1 MWIFLG
7 SWDYL
12 KITDAANKVIGVYCS
27 WNRMTDLLTGDF
39 LVITFHSDHIVQKRG
54 FVISFII
61 VPLGEYDAWFFMY
74 MRAKFQGKSEIK
86 HPCNVSLFPCPF
98 KKWSSKKYRSSH
110 KLKQLLN
117 FMCKNQQDLRY
128 MVCVSWKYLCPPH
141 PLAIS
146 HIFVS
151 TFLSK
156 NKNKISQHEEDVAE

>member
-61 VPLGEYDAWFFMY
+61 VPLGEYD
-74 MRAKFQGKSEIK
+74 
-86 HPCNVSLFPCPF
+86 V
-98 KKWSSKKYRSSH
+98 
-110 KLKQLLN
+110 
-117 FMCKNQQDLRY
+117 
-128 MVCVSWKYLCPPH
+128 
-141 PLAIS
+141 
-146 HIFVS
+146 
-151 TFLSK
+151 
-156 NKNKISQHEEDVAE
+156 